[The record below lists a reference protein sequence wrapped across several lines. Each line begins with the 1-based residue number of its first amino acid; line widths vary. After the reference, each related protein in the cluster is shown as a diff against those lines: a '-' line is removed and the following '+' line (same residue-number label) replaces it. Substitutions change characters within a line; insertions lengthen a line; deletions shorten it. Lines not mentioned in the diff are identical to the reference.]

1 MRLITN
7 KMPKL
12 IGLEAYDIELA
23 GITPLL
29 NSGR

>member
-1 MRLITN
+1 L
-7 KMPKL
+7 PKL

-29 NSGR
+29 SNGR

>member
-1 MRLITN
+1 
-7 KMPKL
+7 MPKL